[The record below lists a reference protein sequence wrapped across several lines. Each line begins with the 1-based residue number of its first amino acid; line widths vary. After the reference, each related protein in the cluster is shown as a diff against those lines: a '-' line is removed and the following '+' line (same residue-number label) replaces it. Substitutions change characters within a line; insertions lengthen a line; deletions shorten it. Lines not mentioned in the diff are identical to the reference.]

1 MTLPRLR
8 SRTSVHWWRTRTRY
22 RRYGSIHHAVA
33 ATNPRSESPAAA
45 CAIRR
50 LITASPTAPEVLLG
64 NFSRQFQQY
73 NTPSVVVC
81 APQELHFRLMLI
93 TVLVANEPGFVQLC
107 LRSRYRPDRRYP
119 KRSGDLFQCRQLS
132 LAVSTSS
139 PRRSSLFAS
148 DGLNVLTVV
157 FHVPDTRLVS
167 SAKAGADICD
177 GLTTQ
182 FIVGK
187 GDRDRCL
194 GLIFGYDPD
203 R

>member
-1 MTLPRLR
+1 MPVTRWLDLPARSQVTLPRLR

-45 CAIRR
+45 CPIRR

-64 NFSRQFQQY
+64 NFSRHFQQY
-73 NTPSVVVC
+73 NTPSIVVC

-93 TVLVANEPGFVQLC
+93 TALVANEPGFLQLC

-119 KRSGDLFQCRQLS
+119 KRSGDPFQCRQLS

-139 PRRSSLFAS
+139 PRRSSLQTGS
-148 DGLNVLTVV
+148 M
-157 FHVPDTRLVS
+157 S
-167 SAKAGADICD
+167 
-177 GLTTQ
+177 
-182 FIVGK
+182 
-187 GDRDRCL
+187 
-194 GLIFGYDPD
+194 
-203 R
+203 